1 MIQKTYILDTN
12 VYGEILIEK
21 ESIKIINRIEK
32 DRSLLIYGIDV
43 IEQELYDVPTDKK
56 IKGKIFRELVL
67 LTYKSLIDEEIT
79 LPPLA
84 DYLASQYYKK
94 YLELRKSGRYYK
106 LTKVK
111 EFKYNEDDLKID
123 FQIISVASLK
133 GVDIVVSADKRT
145 LLSNMASETYN
156 IVNRIN
162 GLRTPKL
169 VDYFEFRKRYLK

>member
-21 ESIKIINRIEK
+21 ESVKIINKIEK
-32 DRSLLIYGIDV
+32 DRSLFIYGVDV
-43 IEQELYDVPTDKK
+43 IEHELYDVPTDKK

-67 LTYKSLIDEEIT
+67 LTYKSLIDEEII

-84 DYLASQYYKK
+84 DYLASRYYKK
-94 YLELRKSGRYYK
+94 YLELRKSRKYYK

-111 EFKYNEDDLKID
+111 ELKYNEDDLKID
-123 FQIISVASLK
+123 FQIIAVASLK

-145 LLSNMASETYN
+145 MLSNVASETYN
-156 IVNRIN
+156 IVNKIN